1 VTRPDP
7 DAELSHDLIWS
18 CPGCWSWQLHVT
30 ELVRMG
36 WSRKEFDAMIEEI
49 IRAHVAHDCPA
60 PRLVHELW
68 KNRGR
73 P

>member
-1 VTRPDP
+1 MTGLAD
-7 DAELSHDLIWS
+7 ELYGEKIWS
-18 CPGCWSWQLHVT
+18 CPGCWSWQLHVSN
-30 ELVRMG
+30 LVAMQ
-36 WSRKEFDAMIEEI
+36 WPRKEFEDMVEDI
-49 IRAHVAHDCPA
+49 IREHVASECTH